1 MITVKAASCSRP
13 ENIAIREESDRTL
26 LSSGFSQTVTES
38 VLPVTTNGQAGGA
51 AAECLIFP
59 TLSGTTEG
67 LKIKV
72 ATKGTN
78 SADRTDTY
86 EIRVPVVGDDGGRK
100 DENGKTVT
108 EPFRFLPNYSI
119 RLPLRLLI
127 ATYRL
132 LPSSPPV

>member
-1 MITVKAASCSRP
+1 M
-13 ENIAIREESDRTL
+13 
-26 LSSGFSQTVTES
+26 TES

-86 EIRVPVVGDDGGRK
+86 EIRVPVVGGDGEVRK
-100 DENGKTVT
+100 DENGKHCDGTF
-108 EPFRFLPNYSI
+108 PLPAQ
-119 RLPLRLLI
+119 LRVY
-127 ATYRL
+127 AYHYDY
-132 LPSSPPV
+132 